1 MTKTI
6 RINGPSGTSN
16 DSRRSQ
22 EECQFALEPSVTRL
36 IELATEAGWN
46 HEQVVYAMLAVA
58 APHILDR
65 ALLEGGFTYQ

>member
-6 RINGPSGTSN
+6 RINGPSGKFDKSLKY
-16 DSRRSQ
+16 Q

-36 IELATEAGWN
+36 IELATEAGWDRD
-46 HEQVVYAMLAVA
+46 QVVYAMLAVA

-65 ALLEGGFTYQ
+65 ALLEDGFTYQ